1 MAHYP
6 HLFTP
11 IRVRNAYIKN
21 RIESAPMSPS
31 GDVPFYT
38 REAYEMYNSI
48 AKGGA
53 GIVTLGE
60 AGVHS
65 LTDHAHPTMP
75 HLDDET
81 LLPSLIQTIDTVHKW
96 GTLASI
102 ELTHSGCRAKGAF
115 LAKGGYVIGP
125 SPMEAN
131 LYGDKVIEM
140 DEPMM
145 DMIADAYAQAAYMAE
160 FAGCDIVNIHGGHG
174 WLISQFLSDLNNHR
188 TDKYGGSIE
197 NKARFPLMIV
207 DRIRKKCPNL
217 IIEFRLS
224 AVEET
229 EGGIPIEE
237 TIEFAKM
244 LDGKVDIIHVS
255 SATFHD
261 TSSSARMFPTVFYK
275 RGCNVENA
283 EKIKAVVKK

>member
-1 MAHYP
+1 MSHYP
-6 HLFTP
+6 HLFAP
-11 IRVRNAYIKN
+11 IRVRNVYIKN
-21 RIESAPMSPS
+21 RIESAPMSAS

-38 REAYEMYNSI
+38 REAYEMYDTI
-48 AKGGA
+48 ARGGA

-75 HLDDET
+75 HLDDEN
-81 LLPSLIQTIDTVHKW
+81 LLPTLIQTVDTVHKW
-96 GTLASI
+96 GALASI

-115 LAKGGYVIGP
+115 LAEGGYVIGP

-140 DEPMM
+140 DEDMM
-145 DMIADAYAQAAYMAE
+145 NMIADAYAQAAYMAE

-188 TDKYGGSIE
+188 TDKYGGCIE

-207 DRIRKKCPNL
+207 DRIRQRCPNL

-224 AVEET
+224 GEEDT

-237 TIEFAKM
+237 TVEFAKL
-244 LDGKVDIIHVS
+244 LDGKVDIIHG
-255 SATFHD
+255 F
-261 TSSSARMFPTVFYK
+261 
-275 RGCNVENA
+275 RGDLP
-283 EKIKAVVKK
+283 

>member
-1 MAHYP
+1 MFHYP
-6 HLFTP
+6 HLFEP
-11 IRVRNAYIKN
+11 IRIRNTYIKN

-81 LLPSLIQTIDTVHKW
+81 LLPSLIQTVDTVHKW
-96 GTLASI
+96 GALASI

-115 LAKGGYVIGP
+115 LAEGGYVIGP

-140 DEPMM
+140 DEDMM

-197 NKARFPLMIV
+197 NKARF
-207 DRIRKKCPNL
+207 
-217 IIEFRLS
+217 
-224 AVEET
+224 
-229 EGGIPIEE
+229 
-237 TIEFAKM
+237 
-244 LDGKVDIIHVS
+244 H
-255 SATFHD
+255 
-261 TSSSARMFPTVFYK
+261 
-275 RGCNVENA
+275 
-283 EKIKAVVKK
+283 